1 MINLKNTEDE
11 IMWKTE
17 LIKNK
22 LVAVA
27 LLVLSIIP
35 IIVDHDGT
43 ILIFTGVIAFG
54 LFFSKENWVS

>member
-1 MINLKNTEDE
+1 MC
-11 IMWKTE
+11 KTE

-43 ILIFTGVIAFG
+43 ILIFTVPIGLG